1 MMKSKNHLLVEII
14 KFSTRLCV
22 KSKEVNGRSMNFDPW
37 NWKEW
42 DSTCVSCKRREN
54 RHYVMSLCWFL
65 GNVHL
70 LPANTVFSST
80 DTLPI
85 TPTSETLPVLQSIV
99 KLSLSA
105 ATHYLIHTVC
115 QRKDSAGQ
123 LGSAFQKSPGTLTPS
138 IEQLFGQ
145 LPDGGS
151 EDSTTS
157 TGMGMR
163 GRNKRELWKGGVNVS
178 YTFTLWG
185 IDLWLGLLPVRH
197 RNVGVQARRDCKL

>member
-1 MMKSKNHLLVEII
+1 MMKSKNHLVVEII

-54 RHYVMSLCWFL
+54 KHYVMSLCWFL

-80 DTLPI
+80 DTLTI

-99 KLSLSA
+99 KPSLSA

-138 IEQLFGQ
+138 IKQFYQML
-145 LPDGGS
+145 GS
-151 EDSTTS
+151 FLMEDLQTQPLALAWECEK
-157 TGMGMR
+157 GM
-163 GRNKRELWKGGVNVS
+163 NENCEREMWMSL
-178 YTFTLWG
+178 
-185 IDLWLGLLPVRH
+185 ILLPYET
-197 RNVGVQARRDCKL
+197 